1 MKKLFYV
8 LYAALWMLIAMGWGA
23 LAADAAPAATGL
35 GQFVTD
41 TLQPVLISVIGTL
54 VPLLLTLLCR
64 WISKK
69 TGIAISDASQAKLE
83 SIAEKAVLYVEE
95 KAAGSL
101 KTAGEKWPSY
111 VKHQQAVDMVLKLAP
126 ALTGDQADALV
137 HWAVAKI
144 PGLGATGVLGQTTTA
159 PAASDTSTAPA
170 ADPAPVSAASS
181 TADTIIGMLA
191 DFVAAKLPQPA
202 AATTGGGADGGDS
215 QLAGGPAAAGQ

>member
-35 GQFVTD
+35 GQVITN
-41 TLQPVLISVIGTL
+41 TIQPVLISVIGTL
-54 VPLLLTLLCR
+54 VPLLLALLCR

-95 KAAGSL
+95 KAVGSL

-144 PGLGATGVLGQTTTA
+144 PGLGATGVLGQTTA
-159 PAASDTSTAPA
+159 VPPA
-170 ADPAPVSAASS
+170 ADTAPVSAASS

-215 QLAGGPAAAGQ
+215 QLAGGPAAPGQ